1 MSFLGYAVMV
11 ICEPRA
17 IDEIN
22 VRNGSLET
30 LPPPSP
36 CDEITWV
43 KVCGMLRRGGREV
56 KRGVWLADGF
66 GNLTGS
72 AFHS

>member
-1 MSFLGYAVMV
+1 MV

-30 LPPPSP
+30 LPPSSP

-56 KRGVWLADGF
+56 SEVFDWLMV
-66 GNLTGS
+66 LVT
-72 AFHS
+72 